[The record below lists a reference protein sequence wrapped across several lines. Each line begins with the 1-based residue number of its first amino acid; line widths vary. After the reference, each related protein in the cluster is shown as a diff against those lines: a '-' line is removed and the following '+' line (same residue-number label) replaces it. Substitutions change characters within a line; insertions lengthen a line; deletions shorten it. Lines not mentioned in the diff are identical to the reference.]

1 MDKKKLIYYSI
12 SIILA
17 LVFLLF
23 IIRYANRILRNESL
37 TYKYNTDHEDD
48 FVNIDND
55 DSLEN
60 KDKQDNDDLE
70 NKDKLD
76 NDGFENKDKLDN
88 GGLKNND
95 ILDNDDSLMNIGNS
109 DIGDDSK
116 DIDKDRDNPVNDGN
130 LHGNDNMKNSE
141 IPQDLGEPQSDQTEG
156 AHVDINDIE
165 KPKYET
171 DDITYG
177 IDVAKWQ
184 GVIDW
189 AKVKEARVEFAMIR
203 VGYRTLLD
211 GKITEDPYAKY
222 NLQQAEKHGIKIGVY
237 FFSSAINER
246 EAKEEAKWV
255 ADYIASY
262 KITYPVAFNCEGFT
276 DRNNRQYGMT
286 IEERT
291 KLAIEFL
298 DYISEKGYIPM
309 FYAAKNELEYNRDW
323 DAEILAN
330 RYKIWLA
337 PYPNPIDSSNMKSS
351 YSGTYDMWQYTSNG
365 SVPGIK
371 GAVDLNIAYFGFEK
385 EAEAKDDIK
394 EKEVVADPAALI
406 NFKEVNEKVTAKEL
420 TNLRDKPSL
429 DNDSNVVY
437 SLKYDETAIRTGIG
451 DNGWSRVEYDGKIL
465 YAITSYLTTDLNYK
479 ENTKPTV
486 DNPEAG
492 ITFTEVNEKVTAKI
506 LTNLRLVPSSES
518 EDTIVF
524 SLKNGQIGIR
534 TGIGDNGWSRVEYEG
549 QVLYALSSYLE
560 LVTEE

>member
-337 PYPNPIDSSNMKSS
+337 HYPNPIDSSNMKSS